1 VTLTNVQSG
10 NAEWENIIDA
20 NIPESTETH
29 KPIKH
34 STMVDWLDSS
44 LEKNNIKVVD
54 RVFNLSKNT
63 MRMMALYQVEK
74 KDEKDKNTLVGLLN
88 CNEKTYAAKL
98 MFGLRWLTC
107 GNRLWYESVL
117 FKRKHTGN
125 ITQDLELGISNAIS
139 NITIYQNE
147 FDKVINKYK
156 EIRINDE
163 IASHAIVNAA
173 SKKIIPSSKVVSVYR
188 EWFNPSYTYDHNE
201 KSLYRLNN
209 AFTTSFRNYKSPFS
223 VPKRS
228 FGLIKLLGE
237 YTTKLES

>member
-1 VTLTNVQSG
+1 MTLTNVQSG

-88 CNEKTYAAKL
+88 CNEKT
-98 MFGLRWLTC
+98 
-107 GNRLWYESVL
+107 
-117 FKRKHTGN
+117 
-125 ITQDLELGISNAIS
+125 
-139 NITIYQNE
+139 
-147 FDKVINKYK
+147 
-156 EIRINDE
+156 
-163 IASHAIVNAA
+163 
-173 SKKIIPSSKVVSVYR
+173 
-188 EWFNPSYTYDHNE
+188 
-201 KSLYRLNN
+201 
-209 AFTTSFRNYKSPFS
+209 
-223 VPKRS
+223 
-228 FGLIKLLGE
+228 
-237 YTTKLES
+237 